1 MLDVPGI
8 GSRGNRLPRLMLF
21 VQYVSLLAPELCR
34 EDWCAATA
42 ELAEGLTERQR
53 LLLRLR

>member
-1 MLDVPGI
+1 V
-8 GSRGNRLPRLMLF
+8 LF

-34 EDWCAATA
+34 EDWCAATD